1 MSKGQFKLTR
11 KERKTERRRQEVELL
26 VALDLD
32 LVHSRV
38 DREKVE
44 IIAEKLA
51 WWEHPPAIATIK
63 QWRQKEDYQNR
74 REELLHHEG
83 LAEKTQYWAGTLF
96 AEGDDAVVNG
106 YESLVR
112 GGPKAYGRLWL
123 EAARDVRKMAGLHD
137 REAGMGA
144 GARAFL
150 EGLGIGIGQ
159 GLKPALTLNRQDDG
173 TVEGEFRALPE

>member
-1 MSKGQFKLTR
+1 M
-11 KERKTERRRQEVELL
+11 
-26 VALDLD
+26 ALDLD

-38 DREKVE
+38 DREKVK
-44 IIAEKLA
+44 IIAEKLP
-51 WWEHPPAIATIK
+51 WWEVPPSIETLK
-63 QWRQKEDYQNR
+63 SWRRKEDYQKR

-83 LAEKTQYWAGTLF
+83 LAEEVQYWAGKLF
-96 AEGDDAVVNG
+96 AEGDDAVVHG

-123 EAARDVRKMAGLHD
+123 EAARDVRKMAGLRD

-150 EGLGIGIGQ
+150 EGLGIGLGQ
-159 GLKPALTLNRQDDG
+159 SLKPAITLDRQDDG
-173 TVEGEFRALPE
+173 TIEGEFRALPE